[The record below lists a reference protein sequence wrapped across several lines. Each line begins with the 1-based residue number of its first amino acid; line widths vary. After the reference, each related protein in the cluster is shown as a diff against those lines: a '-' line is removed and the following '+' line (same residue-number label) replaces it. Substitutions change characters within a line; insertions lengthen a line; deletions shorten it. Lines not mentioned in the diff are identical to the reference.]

1 MKGAKKMKKITLGT
15 SNVEAGEIALGCM
28 RMDKLS
34 KTEAAKVIENAL
46 EVGVDLFDHAD
57 IYGKGMSEEV
67 FADALELV
75 SASRDQLILQTK
87 CGIRN
92 GFFDFS
98 KEHIIDSVEGSLR
111 RLKTDYIDILL
122 LHRPDALMEPEEVAE
137 AFTKLKKSGK
147 VQYFGVSNQNPM
159 QIERLKKYLDQDLII
174 NQLQLSLMHTP
185 MIDAGFNVNMANA
198 PAIVR
203 DSNILDYSQLHQM
216 TVQAWSPFQYGM
228 IEGVFIG
235 NEQYPEVNVKLTEI
249 AEKKGVSESAIAIAW
264 ILRHPARMQPVVGS
278 MNPDR
283 LKEIAKAS
291 NVKLTREEWY
301 ELYRA
306 AGNKLP

>member
-1 MKGAKKMKKITLGT
+1 MKKITLGT

-67 FADALELV
+67 FADALEFV